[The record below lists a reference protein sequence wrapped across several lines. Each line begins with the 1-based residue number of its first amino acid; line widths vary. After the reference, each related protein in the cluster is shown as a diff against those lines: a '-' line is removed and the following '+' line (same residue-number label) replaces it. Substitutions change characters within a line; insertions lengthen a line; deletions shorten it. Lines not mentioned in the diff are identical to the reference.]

1 MSNITS
7 FDHRRKSLG
16 ELQTIAQQQA
26 REIEQLQVKIMW
38 HESYIET
45 MEAQFSDFKGAYE
58 QMNTELLTSIRELH
72 KSVFKLNNRG
82 E

>member
-1 MSNITS
+1 MSSNIVS

-45 MEAQFSDFKGAYE
+45 MEAQFSEFRNSYE
-58 QMNTELLTSIRELH
+58 VMNNEILDSLRKLH
-72 KSVFKLNNRG
+72 TMVFKVNNKD
-82 E
+82 